1 MPTGEMKAAV
11 LHGKGDLRIQTLK
24 IPEISDE
31 EVLIR
36 VKAASMCGTD
46 IHFYKGELE
55 TKTPRVLGHDFSGVV
70 AKVGGNVK
78 GFNEGDR
85 VISEIVRYCG
95 ECYHCSKGNHHLC
108 ANAKYIGFEVD
119 GSFAEYTAAPARS
132 VFKIPD
138 NVSFDEAAMT
148 EPLAL
153 ALHVMDF
160 IQPKLGETIAIFG
173 QGPVGLVQT
182 QVAKLSE
189 MVVIVIETQP
199 IRLKLSKELGADHTI
214 NPKEVDLRKSILKI
228 THGLGV
234 DCSVE
239 AAGLQETI
247 DQAFEVTRSGGKL
260 VLVGAGKNLR
270 GPPLRHSEV
279 VIWAPSNGGVGKYP
293 VALQLVSEG
302 KVNLRKLVTHRI
314 PLRMIPSIIEDLSA
328 NRLETIKVIVE
339 P

>member
-1 MPTGEMKAAV
+1 MPAGKMKAAV
-11 LHGKGDLRIQTLK
+11 LHGKGDLRIQTLN
-24 IPEISDE
+24 IPEARDN

-36 VKAASMCGTD
+36 VKATSMCGTD
-46 IHFYKGELE
+46 VHFYKDELE
-55 TKTPRVLGHDFSGVV
+55 TKTPKVLGHDFFGIV
-70 AKVGGNVK
+70 AKVGSDVK
-78 GFNEGDR
+78 GFDEGDR
-85 VISEIVRYCG
+85 VISEIIRYCG
-95 ECYHCSKGNHHLC
+95 KCHHCSKGYHHLC
-108 ANAKYIGFEVD
+108 VDAKYIGFEVD
-119 GSFAEYTAAPARS
+119 GSFAEYIAAPAS
-132 VFKIPD
+132 NVFKIPD

-160 IQPKLGETIAIFG
+160 IQPKARETIAIFG

-182 QVAKLSE
+182 QVAKLSG
-189 MVVIVIETQP
+189 MIVIAIETQP
-199 IRLKLSKELGADHTI
+199 IRLKLSEELGADHTI
-214 NPKEVDLRKSILKI
+214 NSTQTDARKAVLGI
-228 THGLGV
+228 TRELGV

-260 VLVGAGKNLR
+260 VLVGAGRNLH

-279 VIWAPSNGGVGKYP
+279 TIWAPSNGGVGKYP

-302 KVNLRKLVTHRI
+302 RVNLRKLVTHRI
-314 PLRMIPSIIEDLSA
+314 PLHLLPGMMESVSA
-328 NRLETIKVIVE
+328 NRLEAIKIIVE

>member
-1 MPTGEMKAAV
+1 MPAEKMKAAV
-11 LHGKGDLRIQTLK
+11 LHGKGDLRIQTLN
-24 IPEISDE
+24 IPKISDN

-46 IHFYKGELE
+46 LHFYKGELE
-55 TKTPRVLGHDFSGVV
+55 TKTPRVLGHDFSGIV
-70 AKVGGNVK
+70 AKVGSDVRE
-78 GFNEGDR
+78 FNEGDR
-85 VISEIVRYCG
+85 VISEIIRYCG
-95 ECYHCSKGNHHLC
+95 KCYRCSKGDHHLC
-108 ANAKYIGFEVD
+108 VNAKYIGFEVD
-119 GSFAEYTAAPARS
+119 GSFAEYTAAPAKN

-160 IQPKLGETIAIFG
+160 VRPKTGEAMAIFG

-182 QVAKLSE
+182 QVAKLSG
-189 MVVIVIETQP
+189 MVVIAVETRP
-199 IRLKLSKELGADHTI
+199 VRLKLSEELGADHTI
-214 NPKEVDLRKSILKI
+214 NPKQADTRKAILKI
-228 THGLGV
+228 TRGLGV

-260 VLVGAGKNLR
+260 VLVGAGRNLR

-279 VIWAPSNGGVGKYP
+279 TIWAPSNGGVGKYP

-302 KVNLRKLVTHRI
+302 KVDLRKLVTNRI
-314 PLRMIPSIIEDLSA
+314 PLNLLPGIMENLSA
-328 NRLETIKVIVE
+328 NRLEEIKLIVE